1 MSEIVAAVVALGTT
15 IRVFPRRGSRP
26 PQPEGWSEQ

>member
-1 MSEIVAAVVALGTT
+1 MSEIVAAVVALG
-15 IRVFPRRGSRP
+15 ISIGVLPRRGSRP